1 MFFLSYLG
9 YAVANKKESFVT
21 EKEKENATTIFW
33 VFFVTYLI
41 LAFIWSY
48 GAARLSWGYNQYI
61 GNGWGTS
68 FTFSFLAFIFSEFY
82 YPFYA
87 FFLNPINNIKKRQ

>member
-1 MFFLSYLG
+1 MLFLSYLG
-9 YAVANKKESFVT
+9 YALGSKKESFAT
-21 EKEKENATTIFW
+21 KEEESDTNIFW
-33 VFFVTYLI
+33 II
-41 LAFIWSY
+41 LATIIILGFIWSY

-68 FTFSFLAFIFSEFY
+68 FTFSFLAFIFSDFY

-87 FFLNPINNIKKRQ
+87 YFLNPINNIKKKL

>member
-9 YAVANKKESFVT
+9 YAVAGKKESFAT
-21 EKEKENATTIFW
+21 ENDTETAKNIFW
-33 VFFVTYLI
+33 ILLVTYII
-41 LAFIWSY
+41 LAILWSY

-87 FFLNPINNIKKRQ
+87 FFLNPIMNVKKKV